1 MKKNAKTILTP
12 EKALARMQT
21 LCAKSEQCSFDIAQ
35 KLKRAGLSGA
45 DIKQTIASLTAS
57 RFIDDPRYARAFAAD
72 KVRFSHWGRRKI
84 SFALRLKKISPELI
98 ENAFEAV
105 PESDYTKAVMAAAS
119 AKSRDM
125 DRPFSPADK
134 AKIFRFLASRGFET
148 EYITSALEALNQT

>member
-57 RFIDDPRYARAFAAD
+57 RFIDDTRYARAFAAD

-84 SFALRLKKISPELI
+84 SFALDR
-98 ENAFEAV
+98 
-105 PESDYTKAVMAAAS
+105 
-119 AKSRDM
+119 KSVV
-125 DRPFSPADK
+125 
-134 AKIFRFLASRGFET
+134 
-148 EYITSALEALNQT
+148 